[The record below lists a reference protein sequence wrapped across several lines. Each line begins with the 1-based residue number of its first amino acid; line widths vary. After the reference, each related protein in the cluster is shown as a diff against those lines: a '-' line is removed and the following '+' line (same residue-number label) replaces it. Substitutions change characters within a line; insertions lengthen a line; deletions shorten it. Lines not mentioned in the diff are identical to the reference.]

1 MLKARF
7 KGRISD
13 DRLGQRRFPEA
24 IFSGNLRARLRS
36 TPKISFRLPGTL
48 GTVSTVSWRGP
59 DPPSW
64 WNGSASGML
73 LHCCYFPPA
82 FYLQYFRQL
91 MQNLDV
97 LLSIPAAS
105 TERPTWSFCWVSL
118 PRLSISLDAG
128 QQPWFCMSPLPPA
141 SPQRSP
147 DLFSSSWE
155 LWTKPWVWV
164 TIQDPSCLVEAHLQ
178 SPGASISRWLNQLS
192 ASQHMNESLVRTF
205 TFFFCSFIK
214 LLKLLFFISK
224 ILFLMNFYGVF
235 CSFFL
240 LFVYLLIFFI
250 IFVLH

>member
-1 MLKARF
+1 
-7 KGRISD
+7 
-13 DRLGQRRFPEA
+13 
-24 IFSGNLRARLRS
+24 
-36 TPKISFRLPGTL
+36 
-48 GTVSTVSWRGP
+48 
-59 DPPSW
+59 
-64 WNGSASGML
+64 
-73 LHCCYFPPA
+73 
-82 FYLQYFRQL
+82 
-91 MQNLDV
+91 
-97 LLSIPAAS
+97 
-105 TERPTWSFCWVSL
+105 
-118 PRLSISLDAG
+118 
-128 QQPWFCMSPLPPA
+128 MSPLPPA

-164 TIQDPSCLVEAHLQ
+164 AIQDPSCLVEAHLQ

-240 LFVYLLIFFI
+240 LFVYLLIFFYY
-250 IFVLH
+250 FCFALVLKLRTTLVICDLTLLQPGLSL

>member
-1 MLKARF
+1 MTGMTVLVRE
-7 KGRISD
+7 GS
-13 DRLGQRRFPEA
+13 QRRFSLGTWEHGWDP
-24 IFSGNLRARLRS
+24 LPRS
-36 TPKISFRLPGTL
+36 AFTSRELE
-48 GTVSTVSWRGP
+48 TVSTVSWRGP

-118 PRLSISLDAG
+118 PRRSISLD
-128 QQPWFCMSPLPPA
+128 A

-155 LWTKPWVWV
+155 LWTKPWVWA
-164 TIQDPSCLVEAHLQ
+164 TIQDPSCLIEAHLQ
-178 SPGASISRWLNQLS
+178 SLGASISRWLNQLS

-205 TFFFCSFIK
+205 TFF
-214 LLKLLFFISK
+214 L
-224 ILFLMNFYGVF
+224 
-235 CSFFL
+235 
-240 LFVYLLIFFI
+240 
-250 IFVLH
+250 